1 MFNLIRVFTSE
12 GLAFSFPAELLF
24 SAASRKA
31 VPTKKKKKKF
41 SSRLLSVFLFFAP
54 FPTLSKLVFTLI
66 RFSMKNSNKR
76 ERTFVTKTRTS
87 EVAREFYYSSNRI
100 FSSRSTSTSSDFC
113 SDYDDGKWKAI
124 FGYQNAASMVKMMKR
139 NEEEDKC
146 SDYLFTAHSVKERK
160 KTTTHEPKVHTWTSI
175 AKSLFAGGIAGGV
188 SRTAVAP
195 LERLKILQQ
204 VHGRTATEYGTVYRG
219 LNTILQKDGLRGF
232 FIGNGANCIRI
243 VPNSAVKFFCYERI
257 TDAIFQFRRSLDPE
271 CEMNVFNRLAGG
283 AGAGIIA
290 MTSVYP
296 LDMVRGRLTVQA
308 GTVHQYNGMVDATR
322 KIIQHE
328 GAGSLYKGLLP
339 SVIGVIPYV
348 GLNFAVYE
356 TLKDML
362 AVKLELKSSKE
373 LSVAQSLTC
382 GGFAGAVGQTVAYPF
397 DVVRRR
403 LQVAGWQGS
412 ASKTMEKAK
421 YSGMMDC
428 FGKIA
433 RYEGVGAFFHGL
445 SANYIKVMPSIAIAF
460 VTYEEVK
467 RVLQVGL
474 HISSGG

>member
-1 MFNLIRVFTSE
+1 MKT
-12 GLAFSFPAELLF
+12 LF
-24 SAASRKA
+24 CVCVVASRKK
-31 VPTKKKKKKF
+31 TKNKIWGKKTAAKAANSHLTHRARARVKQRQQRQRALLEMTATT
-41 SSRLLSVFLFFAP
+41 SGRRRGARTTTSETTRLLSQRIRSSFL
-54 FPTLSKLVFTLI
+54 
-66 RFSMKNSNKR
+66 
-76 ERTFVTKTRTS
+76 
-87 EVAREFYYSSNRI
+87 
-100 FSSRSTSTSSDFC
+100 TSTSYPRCYSLYSDA
-113 SDYDDGKWKAI
+113 DGVRRYHRKFAALKNGNVASSRAA
-124 FGYQNAASMVKMMKR
+124 AASFIAYSAA
-139 NEEEDKC
+139 EESKNGG
-146 SDYLFTAHSVKERK
+146 
-160 KTTTHEPKVHTWTSI
+160 HEPKVHTWTSI

-204 VHGRTATEYGTVYRG
+204 VHGRAATEYATVYRG
-219 LNTILQKDGLRGF
+219 LGTILQKDGVRGF

-243 VPNSAVKFFCYERI
+243 IPNSAVKFFCYERI
-257 TDAIFQFRRSLDPE
+257 TDAIFQFRRTLDPE

-328 GAGSLYKGLLP
+328 GVGSLYKGLLP

-362 AVKLELKSSKE
+362 AAKLELKSSKD
-373 LSVAQSLTC
+373 LTVVQSLTC

-433 RYEGVGAFFHGL
+433 RYEGMGAFFHGL

-467 RVLQVGL
+467 RVLQVDL

>member
-1 MFNLIRVFTSE
+1 MHISIE
-12 GLAFSFPAELLF
+12 MKKEE
-24 SAASRKA
+24 
-31 VPTKKKKKKF
+31 TK
-41 SSRLLSVFLFFAP
+41 
-54 FPTLSKLVFTLI
+54 
-66 RFSMKNSNKR
+66 NKR
-76 ERTFVTKTRTS
+76 ERTTTTTTTTTRTS
-87 EVAREFYYSSNRI
+87 EVAREFYRSTNSRI
-100 FSSRSTSTSSDFC
+100 FSSRGCATSTSSDVC
-113 SDYDDGKWKAI
+113 DEI
-124 FGYQNAASMVKMMKR
+124 FGYHRRPNAAWMKVKTMKR
-139 NEEEDKC
+139 NEEEEEDKC
-146 SDYLFTAHSVKERK
+146 SECVFTAHSAKERE
-160 KTTTHEPKVHTWTSI
+160 TTTIHEPKVHTWTSI

-257 TDAIFQFRRSLDPE
+257 TDAIFQFRRTLDPE

-328 GAGSLYKGLLP
+328 GVGSLYKGLLP

-362 AVKLELKSSKE
+362 AAKLELKSSKE

-467 RVLQVGL
+467 RVLQVDL

>member
-1 MFNLIRVFTSE
+1 M
-12 GLAFSFPAELLF
+12 
-24 SAASRKA
+24 
-31 VPTKKKKKKF
+31 KKEE
-41 SSRLLSVFLFFAP
+41 
-54 FPTLSKLVFTLI
+54 
-66 RFSMKNSNKR
+66 MKNSENKR
-76 ERTFVTKTRTS
+76 ERTTTTTTRTS
-87 EVAREFYYSSNRI
+87 EVAREFYHSNNSRI
-100 FSSRSTSTSSDFC
+100 FSSLRATSTSSDVC
-113 SDYDDGKWKAI
+113 DAI
-124 FGYQNAASMVKMMKR
+124 FGYHHPNAAWMRMKMKTMKR
-139 NEEEDKC
+139 NEEEEEDKC

-160 KTTTHEPKVHTWTSI
+160 TTTIHEPKVHTWTSI

-257 TDAIFQFRRSLDPE
+257 TDAIFQFRRTLDPE

-328 GAGSLYKGLLP
+328 GVGSLYKGLLP

-362 AVKLELKSSKE
+362 AAKLELKSSKE

-467 RVLQVGL
+467 RVLQVDL

>member
-1 MFNLIRVFTSE
+1 MFNDLILRLSKNE
-12 GLAFSFPAELLF
+12 GLRSALSREKRTLF
-24 SAASRKA
+24 TEKAAL
-31 VPTKKKKKKF
+31 KKNKKF
-41 SSRLLSVFLFFAP
+41 SLSVFCSISKRS
-54 FPTLSKLVFTLI
+54 SKLVHSI
-66 RFSMKNSNKR
+66 EMKKEEMKNSKNKR
-76 ERTFVTKTRTS
+76 ERTTTTTRTS
-87 EVAREFYYSSNRI
+87 EVAREFYHSNSRI
-100 FSSRSTSTSSDFC
+100 FSSRCATSTSSDLC
-113 SDYDDGKWKAI
+113 DEI
-124 FGYQNAASMVKMMKR
+124 FGYHHPNAAWMKMKMKTMKR
-139 NEEEDKC
+139 NEEEEEEDKC
-146 SDYLFTAHSVKERK
+146 SEYVFSAHSVKERK
-160 KTTTHEPKVHTWTSI
+160 TTTIHEPKVHTWTSI

-257 TDAIFQFRRSLDPE
+257 TDAIFQFRRTLDPE

-328 GAGSLYKGLLP
+328 GVGSLYKGLLP

-362 AVKLELKSSKE
+362 AAKLELKSSKE

-467 RVLQVGL
+467 RVLQVDL